1 MSPMF
6 RAFLPI
12 YLHVLTSRQLSHVR
26 ELRSLSPVPTSW
38 AYVCSTEFELG
49 PIGEASIGNVGKRP
63 PTMAVVDL
71 VVTPIG
77 GFASIVL
84 EDYIDKRFI
93 D

>member
-1 MSPMF
+1 
-6 RAFLPI
+6 
-12 YLHVLTSRQLSHVR
+12 
-26 ELRSLSPVPTSW
+26 
-38 AYVCSTEFELG
+38 
-49 PIGEASIGNVGKRP
+49 
-63 PTMAVVDL
+63 MAVVDL